1 MMIENGKGDRTMNY
15 SARLEKTK
23 IGGGGKKRRRM
34 RETDMTKSTGRTS
47 NTIKIRT
54 INESLD

>member
-23 IGGGGKKRRRM
+23 IGEGGKKRRRM